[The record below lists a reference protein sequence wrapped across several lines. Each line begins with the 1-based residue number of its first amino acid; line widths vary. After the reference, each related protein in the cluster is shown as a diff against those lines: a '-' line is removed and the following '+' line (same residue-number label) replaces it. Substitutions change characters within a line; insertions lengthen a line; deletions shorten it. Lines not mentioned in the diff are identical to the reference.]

1 MSISSCW
8 DRLKDRQDRAFA
20 LLIRSNKPANPLTS
34 VHRRG
39 SVLVLMAVALMSM
52 LLVAAFC
59 VNLTQLT
66 TAQTEIRLACDAA
79 AKAGA
84 VVLGQSQS
92 ASQARTAAM
101 NIAQSHTVSGT
112 TMRIGASDVQVGNG
126 QANANGTYTFNL
138 NATPLNA
145 VRVNARMGSGATTGA
160 GTYFMSALAPS
171 TFSLDYTSVA
181 TRVDHD
187 LCLVVDRSGSMA
199 WDTSNQPWH
208 YPGNVNVDKPI
219 IQFYF
224 LPPHPT
230 LSRWAALSSSVNT
243 FLNEVDELPFECKV
257 GLVSYSS
264 NFTFGL
270 YNSQASTIENGL
282 TSNYDTLRAS
292 MTRLGSKELIG
303 NTNIASGMQS
313 AVTVLTSDQ
322 SRLTAKK
329 TMILLTDGL
338 KTQGLDPLTV
348 ARAAADAN
356 ITIHTITFSSQADQ
370 ALMAN
375 VASIGGG
382 NHYHAPNAAQ
392 LELVFG
398 TIAKTLPAILTQ

>member
-1 MSISSCW
+1 MSISTHW
-8 DRLKDRQDRAFA
+8 DRSTKQASDAKASF
-20 LLIRSNKPANPLTS
+20 IRNQPTRLSQAKS
-34 VHRRG
+34 RRRG

-52 LLVAAFC
+52 LLVSAYC

-84 VVLGQSQS
+84 VVLGQTQS
-92 ASQARTAAM
+92 AEQARAAAI
-101 NIAQSHTVSGT
+101 NIAQSHNVSGAS
-112 TMRIGASDVQVGNG
+112 MRISSSDVQVGNG
-126 QANANGTYTFNL
+126 RANPNGTYTFNL
-138 NATPLNA
+138 NTMPLNA
-145 VRVNARMGSGATTGA
+145 VRVNARTGAGATTAA
-160 GTYFMSALAPS
+160 GTYFMSAVSPS
-171 TFSLDYTSVA
+171 TFSLNYTSVA

-199 WDTSNQPWH
+199 WDTSNEPWK
-208 YPGNVNVDKPI
+208 YPGSVNADKPI
-219 IQFYF
+219 IQYYF
-224 LPPHPT
+224 LPPHAT
-230 LSRWAALSSSVNT
+230 LSRWAALTSSVNV

-270 YNSQASTIENGL
+270 YSSEASTIENGL
-282 TSNYDTLRAS
+282 TSNYSALRGS

-313 AVTVLTSDQ
+313 AITVLTSDQ

-338 KTQGLDPLTV
+338 KTQGLDPLTI
-348 ARAAADAN
+348 AQAAANAN

-370 ALMAN
+370 ALMKN
-375 VASIGGG
+375 VAAIGGG
-382 NHYHAPNAAQ
+382 NHYHAPNAAD
-392 LELVFG
+392 LEFAFG